1 MAEAEAAAAAAAQE
15 WDMRTQPPTLFPAR
29 SLPQLPAADLS
40 LWTVVAAVQAV
51 ERTVGAQAARLLSLE
66 GRAGSAEKKLAD
78 CERTAAEFGSRLEGK
93 WAVLETLLQE
103 YGLLQRRLEN
113 MENLLRNRN
122 FWILRLPPATNGEV
136 PKVPVTFDDVAVYFS
151 EQEWGNLDRGQKEL
165 YKNVMKGNYETLVS
179 LDYAVSKPDFL
190 SRIEQGEE
198 PCVQSLGAEEDGSAG
213 DPNPGP
219 PVSAPEGPTWIKE
232 EEESGVPDREA
243 PEGGGGSPADPGLDG
258 ETEAQSSASPPK
270 ARAASTH
277 LRSLSFP
284 AAAEGGW
291 AGSSAEGPRAEAGP
305 QRPQAPRPDLA
316 RDPAGQSQ
324 RGFPPPPRAPSPEP
338 GGVPPAAPAWWEPP
352 AAPGERPPALADPGF
367 RPHEGP
373 ARPEGPGTPGRG
385 PPPGPRGFR
394 PRAPAP
400 PHPRRHGCPDRPRR
414 FPARRALGKR
424 PPQARPFQCPECDK
438 SFVCHSWLSRHRT
451 LHTGERP
458 YQCPECEKRYSRKE
472 YLLNHQRLHTGERP
486 FHCAHCGKSFTLKRS
501 FVRHQRRHAKE
512 GPGPLGPP
520 PARPAGLA
528 ARLPAPTGETPGP
541 GGAGRRAAED
551 ALYPW
556 GGGGEACLFPDPLQ
570 GPLWTARGPGPGPGI
585 PVVKA
590 ERLW

>member
-1 MAEAEAAAAAAAQE
+1 MAQPAPAQASE
-15 WDMRTQPPTLFPAR
+15 RDPEGSPTLQ
-29 SLPQLPAADLS
+29 SCQLPASEAHLHTAAIS

-51 ERTVGAQAARLLSLE
+51 ERKVEVHGRRLLGLE

-213 DPNPGP
+213 DPNP
-219 PVSAPEGPTWIKE
+219 
-232 EEESGVPDREA
+232 
-243 PEGGGGSPADPGLDG
+243 DPRL
-258 ETEAQSSASPPK
+258 
-270 ARAASTH
+270 
-277 LRSLSFP
+277 
-284 AAAEGGW
+284 
-291 AGSSAEGPRAEAGP
+291 
-305 QRPQAPRPDLA
+305 
-316 RDPAGQSQ
+316 
-324 RGFPPPPRAPSPEP
+324 
-338 GGVPPAAPAWWEPP
+338 
-352 AAPGERPPALADPGF
+352 
-367 RPHEGP
+367 
-373 ARPEGPGTPGRG
+373 
-385 PPPGPRGFR
+385 
-394 PRAPAP
+394 
-400 PHPRRHGCPDRPRR
+400 HGCPDRPRR

-472 YLLNHQRLHTGERP
+472 YLLNHQRLHSGERP

>member
-1 MAEAEAAAAAAAQE
+1 MAEAAPAQTQE
-15 WDMRTQPPTLFPAR
+15 WDLRTQPPTLFPAPG
-29 SLPQLPAADLS
+29 LPQLPAAEIS

-51 ERTVGAQAARLLSLE
+51 ERTVGAQAARLLGLE

-151 EQEWGNLDRGQKEL
+151 EQEWGNLDQGQKEL

-198 PCVQSLGAEEDGSAG
+198 PCVQRLGAEGDGTAA
-213 DPNPGP
+213 DPNLGAGP
-219 PVSAPEGPTWIKE
+219 PVSIPEGPAWIKE

-243 PEGGGGSPADPGLDG
+243 PEGSSSPTDPGLDE
-258 ETEAQSSASPPK
+258 ETEAQRSASPPK
-270 ARAASTH
+270 SRETSSH
-277 LRSLSFP
+277 LPSPSFP
-284 AAAEGGW
+284 AVAEDGW
-291 AGSSAEGPRAEAGP
+291 AGSSGEGPRAEDGP
-305 QRPQAPRPDLA
+305 QRPRAPRPDLA
-316 RDPAGQSQ
+316 WDPAG
-324 RGFPPPPRAPSPEP
+324 RGRGGFPPPPRAPSPEP
-338 GGVPPAAPAWWEPP
+338 GGVPPAAQA
-352 AAPGERPPALADPGF
+352 R
-367 RPHEGP
+367 
-373 ARPEGPGTPGRG
+373 ARPGPRGPGLPGGGR
-385 PPPGPRGFR
+385 PRAPRGFR

-400 PHPRRHGCPDRPRR
+400 PHPRLHGCPDRPRR

-501 FVRHQRRHAKE
+501 FVRHQRRHTKE

-520 PARPAGLA
+520 PGCPAGLV
-528 ARLPAPTGETPGP
+528 ARLPAPTGQTAPGP
-541 GGAGRRAAED
+541 GGAERWVAED

-556 GGGGEACLFPDPLQ
+556 GGGAEACLFPDPLQ

-585 PVVKA
+585 PAVKA